1 MQKNHHF
8 QKQSIDLK
16 VFMPNKKKIKFFQAI
31 NAALKKSMRKDKK
44 LICYGLGVT
53 DPKAIFGTCKDLLKL
68 FGNKRVFDVPCS
80 ENALTG
86 ISIGSALGGVKS
98 VVTHQRLDFFL
109 LAMDQLVNSAA
120 KWNYMFGGQTPVPI
134 TIRLI
139 VGRGWGQGP
148 THSQNLHSWFAHIPG
163 LKVVMPTFPEDAQN
177 LLIKSIF
184 DPNPVIFIEHR
195 WLHSLEGSVQ
205 TKKLKDIKEESKV
218 IKKGKDITIVSMSY
232 LTNETVKASKIL
244 SKHFNIETE
253 IIDLRYIKPLD
264 LKTIFKS
271 VKKTNRLIVL
281 DTAVKICSISSEICA
296 NVSAELFNHLKS
308 PPISIAMPDIPE
320 PTSYALTKDFHINYE
335 TVVKKVLE
343 VLNRKDSAR
352 NILAKYKKKL
362 HHDQPHKEFL
372 GPF

>member
-1 MQKNHHF
+1 MNI
-8 QKQSIDLK
+8 SYG
-16 VFMPNKKKIKFFQAI
+16 QAI
-31 NAALKKSMRKDKK
+31 NKALTEEMRRNKK
-44 LICYGLGVT
+44 LICFGLGVN
-53 DPKAIFGTCKDLLKL
+53 DSLKFFGTTKGLEEK
-68 FGNKRVFDVPCS
+68 FGSQRVFETPTS
-80 ENALTG
+80 ENAMTG
-86 ISIGSALGGVKS
+86 IGIGMSLYKNPCVMM
-98 VVTHQRLDFFL
+98 HQRLDFFL

-120 KWNYMFGGQTPVPI
+120 KWHYMFGGQKSIPI

-139 VGRGWGQGP
+139 VGKGWGQGP
-148 THSQNLHSWFAHIPG
+148 THSQSLQSWFAHIPG

-195 WLHSLEGSVQ
+195 WLHSLEGSVH

-218 IKKGKDITIVSMSY
+218 IKKGNAITIVSMSY

-271 VKKTNRLIVL
+271 VKKTKRLIVL

-343 VLNRKDSAR
+343 VFNKKGSAK